1 MKTNVFPRI
10 FAALVLLAALFACQK
25 PDDETIPVLK
35 VPQPMILATGGSQSL
50 EVASTV
56 AWTLSVEYGGT
67 STGWIKLSQNSG
79 EAAIGVKIQM
89 TVDPNGGENRRA
101 TLVLKGTT
109 LSTSVEISQMGT
121 SVSDAPL
128 WLELPALDRAG
139 FFFGTHDMKGG
150 AYAGAG
156 KSGVRNYSFYWDPN
170 GRVSFWVAY
179 PLNKDL
185 CGTGNYN
192 YDWTQAYDPMVPED
206 QQPNLTE
213 HSYGGR
219 GWDGEYWNRGHQ
231 MPRADRQLTQESVMS
246 TCRATNITPQCSSFN
261 GGIWGDLEVWVRG
274 RAKELNPL
282 KDTMYVVTG
291 CVQEGS
297 DTWTDNYYQ
306 AAVKVPAAYFKA
318 CLRRS
323 GSSYTALAFYL
334 PQTKDAYDK
343 GVFTSGNF
351 KDYSLSVTDLE
362 KKLNTTFFVNL
373 ENLPGMDKA
382 KATSIKNTKANW

>member
-10 FAALVLLAALFACQK
+10 FAALVLFAALFACQK

-67 STGWIKLSQNSG
+67 STGWIKLSQSSG

-156 KSGVRNYSFYWDPN
+156 S
-170 GRVSFWVAY
+170 
-179 PLNKDL
+179 
-185 CGTGNYN
+185 
-192 YDWTQAYDPMVPED
+192 
-206 QQPNLTE
+206 
-213 HSYGGR
+213 
-219 GWDGEYWNRGHQ
+219 
-231 MPRADRQLTQESVMS
+231 
-246 TCRATNITPQCSSFN
+246 
-261 GGIWGDLEVWVRG
+261 
-274 RAKELNPL
+274 
-282 KDTMYVVTG
+282 
-291 CVQEGS
+291 
-297 DTWTDNYYQ
+297 
-306 AAVKVPAAYFKA
+306 
-318 CLRRS
+318 
-323 GSSYTALAFYL
+323 
-334 PQTKDAYDK
+334 
-343 GVFTSGNF
+343 
-351 KDYSLSVTDLE
+351 
-362 KKLNTTFFVNL
+362 
-373 ENLPGMDKA
+373 
-382 KATSIKNTKANW
+382 